1 MRPLKTESFFWLV
14 TAGEVRDSMQEKDSM
29 SHCWL
34 LDRDALWQSSRWPP
48 EAIGGPC
55 KQQGKGEFS
64 HPCCTHQG
72 TDTSSRT
79 STSLQPAV
87 AGHSPPTSRL
97 VPVPRHLGP
106 WPQPPTWQEQLWD
119 TLDPQAEAPVSN
131 HTHQWGQH
139 KLWDIPGP
147 TANFFRKKT
156 SLSVGKRQL

>member
-64 HPCCTHQG
+64 H
-72 TDTSSRT
+72 
-79 STSLQPAV
+79 
-87 AGHSPPTSRL
+87 
-97 VPVPRHLGP
+97 
-106 WPQPPTWQEQLWD
+106 
-119 TLDPQAEAPVSN
+119 
-131 HTHQWGQH
+131 
-139 KLWDIPGP
+139 I
-147 TANFFRKKT
+147 TARKWNFLTIRMCLETNFFPRAFREISPSNILIPALWY
-156 SLSVGKRQL
+156 SLWYTLSREPCYIMLDFWPTTTELIDQCGFKL